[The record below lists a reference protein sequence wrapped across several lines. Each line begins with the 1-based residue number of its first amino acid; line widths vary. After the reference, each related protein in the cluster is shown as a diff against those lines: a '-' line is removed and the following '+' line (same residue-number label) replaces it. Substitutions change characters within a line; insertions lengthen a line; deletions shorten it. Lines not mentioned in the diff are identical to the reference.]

1 MRPEESDIQNPQ
13 EPADVAEAMVRER
26 VAAVLVDDA
35 VDNGSLSRR
44 SGRYSPPINEGCRRP
59 RAGVRVG
66 RGGVGWGGR
75 WAENPFSHHPQSNRP
90 CNKNFGSVRSAY
102 QGVES
107 FMINGI
113 NDRADC
119 ADKNPSPVVAVLIPS
134 GLRRFTNQVDS
145 IEVEASNVGQALRLT
160 ADKYPLLRTQIF
172 ADEQQ
177 LRRFVN
183 VFLNSQD
190 IRFLQQQ
197 QTQLKSRD
205 VITIL
210 PAIAGG

>member
-1 MRPEESDIQNPQ
+1 
-13 EPADVAEAMVRER
+13 
-26 VAAVLVDDA
+26 
-35 VDNGSLSRR
+35 
-44 SGRYSPPINEGCRRP
+44 
-59 RAGVRVG
+59 
-66 RGGVGWGGR
+66 
-75 WAENPFSHHPQSNRP
+75 
-90 CNKNFGSVRSAY
+90 
-102 QGVES
+102 
-107 FMINGI
+107 MINGI

-197 QTQLKSRD
+197 QTQLTSRD